1 MYNHSEKKKFLIAH
15 HHKSW
20 TLIHCFALKVKI
32 KLRLDFIQ
40 DATWNLCTIFKDT
53 EKWKEKK
60 LDPVF
65 LTVKLVHGNLEKNE
79 FNIAYFTIIK
89 IIYVIHYYI
98 SIFTLSADR
107 INYLFYLTYNPQ
119 LETLCQSVFVTVL
132 QKSEPLLFLAAIR
145 K

>member
-1 MYNHSEKKKFLIAH
+1 MLLETFVPFSK
-15 HHKSW
+15 
-20 TLIHCFALKVKI
+20 TLKNGRK
-32 KLRLDFIQ
+32 R
-40 DATWNLCTIFKDT
+40 
-53 EKWKEKK
+53 K

-65 LTVKLVHGNLEKNE
+65 LTVKLVHGNLEKNV